1 MVYAGFVVSVS
12 LASAFIGCALSGTIA
27 DVVGRRRAFQ
37 ISCVPMI
44 LGSIIRCIYSVIE
57 TCGLAAIVSTILLI
71 CSFKRILCFWE
82 WLNIVPCIYFLIY
95 IYFSPCSAVSTHVG
109 AMILGRFIVGLGLG
123 LSGPVTAMYVSEVKL
138 VLWLF
143 STDFYPNPLH
153 TCIFWNSPVCC
164 RYRLHPYVARM
175 VVSFRLPHVWVF
187 LHR

>member
-71 CSFKRILCFWE
+71 CSFKRILCF
-82 WLNIVPCIYFLIY
+82 
-95 IYFSPCSAVSTHVG
+95 
-109 AMILGRFIVGLGLG
+109 
-123 LSGPVTAMYVSEVKL
+123 
-138 VLWLF
+138 
-143 STDFYPNPLH
+143 
-153 TCIFWNSPVCC
+153 
-164 RYRLHPYVARM
+164 
-175 VVSFRLPHVWVF
+175 
-187 LHR
+187 